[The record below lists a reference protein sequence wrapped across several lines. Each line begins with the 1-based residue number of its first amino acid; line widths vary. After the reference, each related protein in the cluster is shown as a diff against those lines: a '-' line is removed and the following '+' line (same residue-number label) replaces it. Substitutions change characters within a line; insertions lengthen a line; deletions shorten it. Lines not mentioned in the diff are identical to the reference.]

1 MEESVCVCVCVCDGH
16 TPSADTHMH
25 YTCTR
30 PLYTQGQGS
39 LTSGTDGHLES
50 TLSCHPR
57 EPDIRVHW
65 FQPSVGPHTVGTHH
79 NRVEH
84 NVLFT
89 HDATKKSLTSLS

>member
-1 MEESVCVCVCVCDGH
+1 MCVCVCDGH

-57 EPDIRVHW
+57 EPDIRVHCAALRW
-65 FQPSVGPHTVGTHH
+65 AETTVGTHH